1 MLKTVNEQNKVKVE
15 KNKEEIKSIIVKI
28 IDKSSNYI
36 IRAMPVNEH
45 IKDLLL
51 HVKTAL
57 KEDDFSDMLKVAIG
71 SSITEG
77 LEIIGLDES
86 AIGEIDKMIDVA
98 FDGGL
103 TKSINMG
110 VDIVENTKKYGN
122 LFYNYIED
130 FFESLKGYIAG
141 KDFRAKVYLGINKC
155 LDKVE
160 NFKDICN
167 EWYDAYD
174 NFNMNDIKQLA
185 DRLNKMKKKV
195 LFNNECLSENT
206 IIQNVTELVSREKRK
221 LTPVQ
226 FDICSNVEKI

>member
-1 MLKTVNEQNKVKVE
+1 MEDIKLKNKVEVE
-15 KNKEEIKSIIVKI
+15 KNKEEIKKIIIKI

-36 IRAMPVNEH
+36 IRAMPANEH

-51 HVKTAL
+51 NVKGAL
-57 KEDDFSDMLKVAIG
+57 KEEDFYEMLKIAIG
-71 SSITEG
+71 SSIKEG
-77 LEIIGLDES
+77 LDIIGLKEE
-86 AIGEIDKMIDVA
+86 ATEEIDKMIDIA

-110 VDIVENTKKYGN
+110 IDIVENTKKYGN

-130 FFESLKGYIAG
+130 FFENLKGYIEG
-141 KDFRAKVYLGINKC
+141 KDFKAKVYLGINKC

-167 EWYDAYD
+167 DWYDAYD
-174 NFNMNDIKQLA
+174 NFNISDIKVLA

-195 LFNNECLSENT
+195 SFNSNCLNENT
-206 IIQNVTELVSREKRK
+206 IIQNVTELVSRERKK
-221 LTPVQ
+221 LTPIQ

>member
-1 MLKTVNEQNKVKVE
+1 MEDIKLKNKVEVE
-15 KNKEEIKSIIVKI
+15 KNKEEIRKIIIKI

-51 HVKTAL
+51 NVKGAL
-57 KEDDFSDMLKVAIG
+57 KEEDFYEMLKIAIG
-71 SSITEG
+71 SSIKEG
-77 LEIIGLDES
+77 LDIIGLKEE
-86 AIGEIDKMIDVA
+86 ATEEIDKMIDIA

-110 VDIVENTKKYGN
+110 IDIVENTKKYGN

-130 FFESLKGYIAG
+130 FFENLKGYIEG
-141 KDFRAKVYLGINKC
+141 KDFKAKVYLGINKC

-167 EWYDAYD
+167 DWYDAYD
-174 NFNMNDIKQLA
+174 NFNISDIKVLA

-195 LFNNECLSENT
+195 SFNSNCLNENT
-206 IIQNVTELVSREKRK
+206 IIQNVTELVSRERKK
-221 LTPVQ
+221 LTPIQ

>member
-1 MLKTVNEQNKVKVE
+1 MEDIKLKNKVEVE
-15 KNKEEIKSIIVKI
+15 KNKEEIKKIIIKI

-51 HVKTAL
+51 NVKGAL
-57 KEDDFSDMLKVAIG
+57 KEEDFYEMLKIAIG
-71 SSITEG
+71 SSIKEG
-77 LEIIGLDES
+77 LDIIGLKEE
-86 AIGEIDKMIDVA
+86 ATEEIDKMIDIA

-110 VDIVENTKKYGN
+110 IDIVENTKKYGN

-130 FFESLKGYIAG
+130 FFENLKGYIEG
-141 KDFRAKVYLGINKC
+141 KDFKAKVYLGINKC

-167 EWYDAYD
+167 DWYDAYD
-174 NFNMNDIKQLA
+174 NFNISDIKVLA

-195 LFNNECLSENT
+195 SFNSNCLNENT
-206 IIQNVTELVSREKRK
+206 IIQNVTELVSRERKK
-221 LTPVQ
+221 LTPIQ